1 MPTLTCIL
9 ATVHRV
15 HITHTTHHTGAESV
29 VITDRNPQPAK
40 HNLKLNSDNLDPHRQ
55 VAVRELTWGQD
66 VSDFHPPYDVLLAAD
81 VVYIEDT
88 FSQLIQCLE
97 QLSGVHSTILLSC
110 KYRYER
116 DSRFLQ
122 LLREKFVSEVVW
134 TSGDLSIYSIRKR
147 TDGSRQLS

>member
-1 MPTLTCIL
+1 MNASTYIIL
-9 ATVHRV
+9 ATVQCPHN
-15 HITHTTHHTGAESV
+15 THAGAESV

-122 LLREKFVSEVVW
+122 LLREKFVSEMVW

-147 TDGSRQLS
+147 TDGSGQSS